1 MYAVLIYGFPLTLL
15 GFEWGL
21 RTMIGV
27 DSFGFTGPTLAA
39 AGLTFLMPLVKP
51 KQKKISGHEGY
62 VVTTKADATLIPL
75 LWLFVL
81 AFLFFWSWSCYVS
94 VKLPDH
100 TTLGLPSHL
109 AIGSGIY
116 IVSLILTAV
125 KEKV

>member
-15 GFEWGL
+15 AFEWGL

-27 DSFGFTGPTLAA
+27 DSSGFTGPTLAA
-39 AGLTFLMPLVKP
+39 AGLSFLMPLVKP
-51 KQKKISGHEGY
+51 KQKKIPGHENY

-81 AFLFFWSWSCYVS
+81 AFLFCWSWSCYVS

-100 TTLGLPSHL
+100 NTLGLASHL
-109 AIGSGIY
+109 AIGSGLY